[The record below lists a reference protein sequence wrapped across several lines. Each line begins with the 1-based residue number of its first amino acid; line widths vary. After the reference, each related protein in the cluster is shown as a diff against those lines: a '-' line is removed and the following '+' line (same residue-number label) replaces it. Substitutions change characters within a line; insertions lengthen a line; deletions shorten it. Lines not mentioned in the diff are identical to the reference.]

1 LVDERKYSDF
11 YFVSSC
17 HVVKE
22 MFKLRDLQKTGDIIR
37 VSTKFVL
44 LFSHF
49 FCHFLFL
56 LVRRQLMLARTIIER
71 VV

>member
-1 LVDERKYSDF
+1 LVDERKYCDF

-22 MFKLRDLQKTGDIIR
+22 MFKLRCLQKTGDIIR

-44 LFSHF
+44 LFSHVF
-49 FCHFLFL
+49 GFYFL
-56 LVRRQLMLARTIIER
+56 LARRQLMLARTIIER